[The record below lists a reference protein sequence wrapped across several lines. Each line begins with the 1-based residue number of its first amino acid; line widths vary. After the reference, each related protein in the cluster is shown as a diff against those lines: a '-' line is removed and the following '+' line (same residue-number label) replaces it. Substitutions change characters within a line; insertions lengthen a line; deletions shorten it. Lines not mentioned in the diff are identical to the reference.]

1 MRSQRRTALAAAAVL
16 AAAARRPAPPGVAVP
31 RGHAAR
37 CRRGGRGAARALLA
51 LVLLT
56 AAWAAGGDAARGR
69 LGARSAAR
77 AVAPAGGAERAQS
90 ALSARADGPGNDAAP
105 ARAGRAPRRATAAV
119 VPALVPLPET
129 LSTTRGSFVA
139 GEPVPEEEHGSLDE
153 VRRRAACVHAWA
165 ARGVCGGR
173 GHAAPP
179 TTSLVISG
187 SRAHESC

>member
-1 MRSQRRTALAAAAVL
+1 
-16 AAAARRPAPPGVAVP
+16 VAVP

-56 AAWAAGGDAARGR
+56 SAWAAGGDAARGR
-69 LGARSAAR
+69 LGARSAR

-90 ALSARADGPGNDAAP
+90 ALSARADGAGNDAAP

-139 GEPVPEEEHGSLDE
+139 GEPGPEEEHGSLDE
-153 VRRRAACVHAWA
+153 VRRRAACVHARA
-165 ARGVCGGR
+165 ARGHVRLQRRSGMR
-173 GHAAPP
+173 AA
-179 TTSLVISG
+179 TRRRL
-187 SRAHESC
+187 